1 MVIPTSTIVCS
12 TASKNYHKVNGVV
25 HTVRD
30 YCYTEQ
36 FFTNS
41 NCTTCLAMDALICI
55 HPDVLSVPLLRGMVS
70 SVLGHF
76 GPFLRTEMT
85 KDRTGPVISVLGTEL
100 HIKRTD
106 LHMHF
111 GNQTSVSGRM
121 CIDGV
126 IVTLDSDNL

>member
-36 FFTNS
+36 LFTNS

-70 SVLGHF
+70 SVL
-76 GPFLRTEMT
+76 R
-85 KDRTGPVISVLGTEL
+85 TEL